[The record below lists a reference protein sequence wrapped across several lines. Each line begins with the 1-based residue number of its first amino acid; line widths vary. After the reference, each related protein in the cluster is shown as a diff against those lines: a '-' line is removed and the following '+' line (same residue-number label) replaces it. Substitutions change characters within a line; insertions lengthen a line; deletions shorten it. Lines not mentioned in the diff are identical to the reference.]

1 MGNTA
6 GELLAAASAATI
18 VIVFVAAAA
27 AAAAV
32 IVVLIVDVVEQ
43 GPDSQAPR
51 IGRAALLSAPLR
63 ELRAGRRILGDS
75 RTDDGIYYGLHV
87 FQRYQSVASV
97 SRSVPFEGE
106 LSRDT
111 PGTEKPPL
119 PPPLAPGGCTMYGC
133 M

>member
-6 GELLAAASAATI
+6 GELLAIATTT
-18 VIVFVAAAA
+18 
-27 AAAAV
+27 V
-32 IVVLIVDVVEQ
+32 IVVVDVVVVATVVVVDVVDQ

-87 FQRYQSVASV
+87 FQRYQPVASV
-97 SRSVPFEGE
+97 SRSVPF
-106 LSRDT
+106 
-111 PGTEKPPL
+111 
-119 PPPLAPGGCTMYGC
+119 
-133 M
+133 